1 MPWTINLCFP
11 SRFTFNML
19 TNIYPET
26 HVLVVKVPANKAT
39 ISTTV
44 YMLKVKASIVC
55 KSFGIG
61 NKHSISGKNLGDYS
75 CILSKDLLQRIIVML
90 KSFSI
95 VQMVYS
101 IEY

>member
-26 HVLVVKVPANKAT
+26 HVLVVKVPGNKAT

-61 NKHSISGKNLGDYS
+61 NKHSISGKKCGGLFVYFIKRFTATNHCYA
-75 CILSKDLLQRIIVML
+75 QIIFNCSNGL
-90 KSFSI
+90 FN
-95 VQMVYS
+95 
-101 IEY
+101 